1 MLECED
7 PQVGLL
13 GDQEDTKRQ
22 KGLNVKSLDSIFQA
36 AGSQ

>member
-13 GDQEDTKRQ
+13 VDPEDTKRH
-22 KGLNVKSLDSIFQA
+22 KGLNVKSLDLIFQA
-36 AGSQ
+36 AGSR